1 MSRSTI
7 IATIITVL
15 AFASLVKL
23 GLWQLERAD
32 EKQALFDD
40 FDRAQQQQQWSPLTR
55 SKQLPDRYQGV
66 SIQGQFQP
74 QRYFLLDN
82 QIENGHV
89 GYHVIGLLDADF
101 DDVDTRTIVP
111 VNLGWVSLGAGRAQL
126 PAVTLPSGSI
136 TVNGWFYQ
144 PTESPFIRADQLL
157 ELGPWPMRIQH
168 LNPELL
174 SAALELSIA
183 PYVVLLSE
191 TESFGFPRQWQP
203 NLMPPE
209 KHRAYAVTWFSL
221 ALACLIIA
229 LIAGRSRTTTTEE

>member
-7 IATIITVL
+7 IATLITVL
-15 AFASLVKL
+15 AIFSLVKL
-23 GLWQLERAD
+23 GLWQLDRAD

-40 FDRAQQQQQWSPLTR
+40 FARAQQQQQWLPLTTTND
-55 SKQLPDRYQGV
+55 LPERYQGV
-66 SIQGQFQP
+66 SIRGQFQP
-74 QRYFLLDN
+74 QQYFLLDN
-82 QIENGHV
+82 QIEQGQV
-89 GYHVIGLLDADF
+89 GYHVIGLLETSFQAAK
-101 DDVDTRTIVP
+101 VP
-111 VNLGWVSLGAGRAQL
+111 VNLGWVSLAGGREQL
-126 PAVTLPSGSI
+126 PQVALPSGPI

-144 PTESPFIRADQLL
+144 PTASPFTKADQLI

-168 LNPELL
+168 LNTELL
-174 SAALELSIA
+174 SAALDISIA

-191 TESFGFPRQWQP
+191 TEPYGFPRQWQP

-229 LIAGRSRTTTTEE
+229 LIAGRSRTTKTEE

>member
-1 MSRSTI
+1 MNRSTI
-7 IATIITVL
+7 IATLITVL
-15 AFASLVKL
+15 AIVSLVKL

-32 EKQALFDD
+32 EKQLLFDD
-40 FDRAQQQQQWSPLTR
+40 FDRAQQQQQWLPLTAPDD
-55 SKQLPDRYQGV
+55 LPDRYQGV
-66 SIQGQFQP
+66 SVRGHFQP
-74 QRYFLLDN
+74 QQYFLLDN
-82 QIENGHV
+82 QIDNGRV
-89 GYHVIGLLDADF
+89 GYHVIGLLETDF
-101 DDVDTRTIVP
+101 QSAKVP
-111 VNLGWVSLGAGRAQL
+111 VNLGWVSLGNSRDQL
-126 PAVTLPSGSI
+126 PALELPSGSI

-144 PTESPFIRADQLL
+144 PSASPFTRADQLI

-168 LNPELL
+168 LNSELL

-191 TESFGFPRQWQP
+191 TESYGFPRQWQP

>member
-7 IATIITVL
+7 IATLITVL
-15 AFASLVKL
+15 AIFSLVKL
-23 GLWQLERAD
+23 GLWQLQRAD

-40 FDRAQQQQQWSPLTR
+40 FERAQQQQQWLPITSAN
-55 SKQLPDRYQGV
+55 QLPERYQGV
-66 SIQGQFQP
+66 SVRGQFPSQ
-74 QRYFLLDN
+74 QYLLLDN
-82 QIENGHV
+82 QIQDGQV
-89 GYHVIGLLDADF
+89 GYHVIGLLQTDF
-101 DDVDTRTIVP
+101 QNTLIP
-111 VNLGWVSLGAGRAQL
+111 VNLGWISLGASREQL
-126 PAVTLPSGSI
+126 PTVTLPEGPI
-136 TVNGWFYQ
+136 TVTGWFYQ
-144 PTESPFIRADQLL
+144 PTESPFTRADQLI

-168 LNPELL
+168 LNAGLL

-191 TESFGFPRQWQP
+191 TENYGFPRQWQP

-229 LIAGRSRTTTTEE
+229 LIAARSKPETIEDSA